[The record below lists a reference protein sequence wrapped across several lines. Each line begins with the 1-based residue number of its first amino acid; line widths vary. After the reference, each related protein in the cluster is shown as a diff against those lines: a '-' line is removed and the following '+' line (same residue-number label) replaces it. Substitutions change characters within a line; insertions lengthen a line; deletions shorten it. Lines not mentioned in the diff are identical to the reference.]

1 MGEER
6 RWLLLAVTTALTLS
20 LLSVC
25 PGGASLV
32 RARVGRVAELGCDL
46 APSPPD
52 AAAAATAPGATPP
65 GAPDL
70 FPLHVVEWVRL
81 GYNVPILIKFGV
93 YAPRVHPNYKGRVS
107 LSGGA
112 SLRVEGLT
120 LEDEGWFECRIL
132 LLDSKTDEFRNGTW
146 TFLSITAPPVFIKT
160 PPAYVEVLLG
170 DSLTLSCGAHGNPRP
185 TVVWHKDETPI
196 VRHEKIKVLNGSL
209 SLITATRDTT
219 GVYKCHVS
227 NTEGNLTHYTQ
238 LQVKGPP
245 IILISPG
252 DTTLNMSQD
261 AVLQCQADAFPSN
274 LTYEWLKHGQN
285 VYHIESLKTRV
296 KILVD
301 GTLLIPNL
309 MPEDAGNYTCIP
321 TNGILTPP
329 SASAHLKVKHPAR
342 VGRMSRQT
350 FLPSGMGGV
359 IVCPVQADPPLLY
372 VNWTKDGNNINVDNF
387 PGWMVNSEGSVF
399 ITTANDNAVGM
410 YTCTAY
416 NSYGTMGRSDPTQ
429 VILKDPPAFRVTP
442 RAEYLQ
448 EVGRDLIIP
457 CEAKGDPVPNIT
469 WSKIGPLPRSPYMV
483 LANGSLLLQPL
494 SKDHH
499 GGWECLATNHVAT
512 VSAGTLVMALGTSPH
527 AVTTV
532 FVTAEINQA
541 NVSWVA
547 GFDGGFSQKF
557 TVWVKQASRGKHE
570 WASLPVPTSKDNLLV
585 TGLLAATNYQFS
597 VLPQNKL
604 GSGPFS
610 EIVSV
615 RTQVSPTTAVPT
627 EAPLVVLSL
636 PGPDP
641 PTLLL
646 ANRTDQGVLLQWA
659 PPEAPASPLTGYVLQ
674 GRREQ
679 GQWVVLRG
687 DVGAGQTDML
697 VQGLLRDSSYDLR
710 LLSRS
715 LKILSVPSESVNVS
729 TAGMEMYPIRAS
741 FLEYVPQSLLAGV
754 VGGVCFLFMA
764 IILAL
769 VTACFMSHRR
779 QKRRIKRRQDLHSV
793 FHRTTSP
800 ENRRPPR
807 SPDSILKLKLCPALP
822 FFPSSSVSQSDR
834 STFDKGSRGEYQDQ
848 KKQLLSN
855 ASPPPHYT
863 LFESH
868 LGCQA
873 PSSAGLES
881 ICRGPDGRFL
891 VQPLPEGS
899 SSPTDENMKNV
910 IVQCNGGASAA
921 GSNRTSFRD
930 SPKSSILSS
939 EKEERKDSPLTVD
952 VAELSRPPSSPGRVK
967 AMARNFSRHGCFYSD
982 DEQGS
987 EALLER
993 ASFYS
998 DNSEMRTNGSTR
1010 RHCLPANADDLLP
1023 GLGRRALGLERDA
1036 DQPCHS
1042 RYQPMERE
1050 SQLTDASTLVSRLD
1064 SELEEDSMAKCLKL
1078 AKERQEMEEQ
1088 LKAYTG
1094 SQRTKGWAGGDAQSG
1109 RANRDVPVSE
1119 EDSVW
1124 KLQDVTLRQKHRPT
1138 GQTNRVSDFRKACY
1152 FGGTSSPMDRLPSS
1166 HIQWDISPVTSA
1178 TSIVPVRSPRDT
1190 AQRGPYSPTQGVHE
1204 TTEDSLADE
1213 SSHSP
1218 ATQNTSL
1225 HMLSSSFASESSPI
1239 PCLGTTRR
1247 GRSRSPNREADLEDP
1262 RRSLADEGWTNQR
1275 QGAVRSKTPTEHW
1288 NAAQGASPAER
1299 EIRSTPAAPALPYA
1313 AAAALYSRS
1322 DAMDVTDRK
1331 ESGSSRYLSSSYEHS
1346 ERGAQANLRE
1356 DHGKRLHLSSG
1367 FNTDLEKEGVR
1378 ARSRRSDKC
1387 LFSESPSVISPLTI
1401 VEECESDQS
1410 HFSVPRMSDV
1420 FNVRR
1425 SASPVQKSPVQ
1436 TSAILEYLSLPGFIE
1451 MSVDEPA
1458 EETEL
1463 ADTSRKS
1470 SELKSVVVKPDV
1482 VPRNWEVHCKDN
1494 PDTKPIHKAVSFVDD
1509 VRPVNAAEA
1518 SLDANRKPDSRY
1530 SNHSE
1535 ARDSTLKGRTLGRS
1549 KSQSPNPEKTSKQLY
1564 YEKSLLIFGKRNKSP
1579 EQPQSRLASSSHTL
1593 LNAAK
1598 GVADIVSRHSQSF
1611 VEGYHSVPKPSERHP
1626 IPVQPERHTVPE
1638 LPERYSIPLP
1648 RERHTAPEPPE
1659 RYSIPLPRER
1669 HAVSEPPE
1677 RYSIPLAHERH
1688 TVPDPPER
1696 HSSKRINNNN
1706 IASRICQAPVPF
1718 LKKSLSIGPCR
1729 TLSGMAHPRPFLKK
1743 SISLQRWE
1751 HFESPMA
1758 YISERCYWDEFPHP
1772 DVRLKSCS
1780 LGRAPSYLHR
1790 PGPTWTEYVPPR
1802 RPSFENLERV
1812 HPSQRPPANSP
1823 YLNYPMYPPRSASV
1837 HARMEPSDPRRQTTV
1852 FPEVSRWPVSYQENM
1867 RAAPLKYVPMSI
1879 PPPQPPYRHFPR
1891 VEPVR
1896 AVDPRTGP
1904 SRSFLPR
1911 GNSWPTPHPAPLP
1924 AGQSDGQRE
1933 TVERPLTRA
1942 GDNPDYR
1949 ESRAGGRTSYASQ
1962 SSGRGSAGF
1971 LRQSLSITPTLLS
1984 SPETTEESERPRAP
1998 TDRRERRAKR
2008 RNTSVDESY
2017 EWDSVDPGVDAEVLE
2032 AMSCDRS
2039 PMGAGTDRGV
2049 FSYDQTHGPQD
2060 RKRQG
2065 PPSSLSPP
2073 ASDPSGRD
2081 AYGHPLSEARFKA
2094 LRLEY
2099 QEYMQALES
2108 TGPRQAR
2115 LTSDPESDSDSGSAL
2130 L

>member
-1 MGEER
+1 VCVCNGVCV
-6 RWLLLAVTTALTLS
+6 LPSAAG
-20 LLSVC
+20 VC

-32 RARVGRVAELGCDL
+32 RARVGRVAELG
-46 APSPPD
+46 SPG
-52 AAAAATAPGATPP
+52 ATPPGATPP

-196 VRHEKIKVLNGSL
+196 VRHEKIKVGVVLNGSL

-532 FVTAEINQA
+532 SVTAKMNQA

-679 GQWVVLRG
+679 GQWVVLSG

-697 VQGLLRDSSYDLR
+697 VQGLLRVSLAYDLR

-764 IILAL
+764 IVLAL

-779 QKRRIKRRQDLHSV
+779 QKRRIKRRQG
-793 FHRTTSP
+793 
-800 ENRRPPR
+800 
-807 SPDSILKLKLCPALP
+807 K
-822 FFPSSSVSQSDR
+822 
-834 STFDKGSRGEYQDQ
+834 DKNHGE
-848 KKQLLSN
+848 
-855 ASPPPHYT
+855 
-863 LFESH
+863 
-868 LGCQA
+868 
-873 PSSAGLES
+873 
-881 ICRGPDGRFL
+881 
-891 VQPLPEGS
+891 
-899 SSPTDENMKNV
+899 
-910 IVQCNGGASAA
+910 
-921 GSNRTSFRD
+921 
-930 SPKSSILSS
+930 
-939 EKEERKDSPLTVD
+939 
-952 VAELSRPPSSPGRVK
+952 
-967 AMARNFSRHGCFYSD
+967 
-982 DEQGS
+982 
-987 EALLER
+987 
-993 ASFYS
+993 
-998 DNSEMRTNGSTR
+998 
-1010 RHCLPANADDLLP
+1010 
-1023 GLGRRALGLERDA
+1023 
-1036 DQPCHS
+1036 
-1042 RYQPMERE
+1042 
-1050 SQLTDASTLVSRLD
+1050 
-1064 SELEEDSMAKCLKL
+1064 
-1078 AKERQEMEEQ
+1078 
-1088 LKAYTG
+1088 
-1094 SQRTKGWAGGDAQSG
+1094 
-1109 RANRDVPVSE
+1109 
-1119 EDSVW
+1119 
-1124 KLQDVTLRQKHRPT
+1124 
-1138 GQTNRVSDFRKACY
+1138 
-1152 FGGTSSPMDRLPSS
+1152 
-1166 HIQWDISPVTSA
+1166 
-1178 TSIVPVRSPRDT
+1178 
-1190 AQRGPYSPTQGVHE
+1190 
-1204 TTEDSLADE
+1204 
-1213 SSHSP
+1213 
-1218 ATQNTSL
+1218 
-1225 HMLSSSFASESSPI
+1225 ML
-1239 PCLGTTRR
+1239 
-1247 GRSRSPNREADLEDP
+1247 
-1262 RRSLADEGWTNQR
+1262 
-1275 QGAVRSKTPTEHW
+1275 
-1288 NAAQGASPAER
+1288 
-1299 EIRSTPAAPALPYA
+1299 
-1313 AAAALYSRS
+1313 
-1322 DAMDVTDRK
+1322 M
-1331 ESGSSRYLSSSYEHS
+1331 
-1346 ERGAQANLRE
+1346 
-1356 DHGKRLHLSSG
+1356 
-1367 FNTDLEKEGVR
+1367 
-1378 ARSRRSDKC
+1378 
-1387 LFSESPSVISPLTI
+1387 
-1401 VEECESDQS
+1401 
-1410 HFSVPRMSDV
+1410 
-1420 FNVRR
+1420 
-1425 SASPVQKSPVQ
+1425 
-1436 TSAILEYLSLPGFIE
+1436 
-1451 MSVDEPA
+1451 
-1458 EETEL
+1458 
-1463 ADTSRKS
+1463 
-1470 SELKSVVVKPDV
+1470 
-1482 VPRNWEVHCKDN
+1482 
-1494 PDTKPIHKAVSFVDD
+1494 
-1509 VRPVNAAEA
+1509 
-1518 SLDANRKPDSRY
+1518 
-1530 SNHSE
+1530 
-1535 ARDSTLKGRTLGRS
+1535 
-1549 KSQSPNPEKTSKQLY
+1549 
-1564 YEKSLLIFGKRNKSP
+1564 SLL
-1579 EQPQSRLASSSHTL
+1579 
-1593 LNAAK
+1593 LN
-1598 GVADIVSRHSQSF
+1598 H
-1611 VEGYHSVPKPSERHP
+1611 
-1626 IPVQPERHTVPE
+1626 
-1638 LPERYSIPLP
+1638 
-1648 RERHTAPEPPE
+1648 
-1659 RYSIPLPRER
+1659 
-1669 HAVSEPPE
+1669 
-1677 RYSIPLAHERH
+1677 
-1688 TVPDPPER
+1688 
-1696 HSSKRINNNN
+1696 
-1706 IASRICQAPVPF
+1706 
-1718 LKKSLSIGPCR
+1718 
-1729 TLSGMAHPRPFLKK
+1729 
-1743 SISLQRWE
+1743 
-1751 HFESPMA
+1751 
-1758 YISERCYWDEFPHP
+1758 
-1772 DVRLKSCS
+1772 
-1780 LGRAPSYLHR
+1780 
-1790 PGPTWTEYVPPR
+1790 YVPPR

-1867 RAAPLKYVPMSI
+1867 RAAPHKYVPMSI

-1896 AVDPRTGP
+1896 AVDPRMGP

-1911 GNSWPTPHPAPLP
+1911 GNSWPSPHPAPLP

-1949 ESRAGGRTSYASQ
+1949 ESREGGRTSYASQ

-1971 LRQSLSITPTLLS
+1971 LRQSLSITPTLTHLWCCRRFLPCS
-1984 SPETTEESERPRAP
+1984 HP
-1998 TDRRERRAKR
+1998 TCCVVSVTR

-2032 AMSCDRS
+2032 AMSCDR
-2039 PMGAGTDRGV
+2039 
-2049 FSYDQTHGPQD
+2049 
-2060 RKRQG
+2060 
-2065 PPSSLSPP
+2065 PP

-2115 LTSDPESDSDSGSAL
+2115 PTSDPESDSDSGSAL

>member
-1 MGEER
+1 MVGP
-6 RWLLLAVTTALTLS
+6 LL
-20 LLSVC
+20 
-25 PGGASLV
+25 
-32 RARVGRVAELGCDL
+32 
-46 APSPPD
+46 
-52 AAAAATAPGATPP
+52 
-65 GAPDL
+65 
-70 FPLHVVEWVRL
+70 
-81 GYNVPILIKFGV
+81 
-93 YAPRVHPNYKGRVS
+93 GRVS

-132 LLDSKTDEFRNGTW
+132 LLDSKTDEFLNGTW

-532 FVTAEINQA
+532 SVTAEMNQA

-547 GFDGGFSQKF
+547 GFDGGFSQRF
-557 TVWVKQASRGKHE
+557 TVWVKQASRGKQE
-570 WASLPVPTSKDNLLV
+570 WASLPVPTSKDKLLV
-585 TGLLAATNYQFS
+585 TGLLAATKYQFS

-615 RTQVSPTTAVPT
+615 RTQAVPT

-636 PGPDP
+636 PAPDP

-646 ANRTDQGVLLQWA
+646 ANRTDQGVLLRWA
-659 PPEAPASPLTGYVLQ
+659 PPEAPAAPLTGYVLQ
-674 GRREQ
+674 GRRREQ
-679 GQWVVLRG
+679 GGQWVVLSG

-754 VGGVCFLFMA
+754 VGGVCFLSMA
-764 IILAL
+764 IVLAL

-899 SSPTDENMKNV
+899 SSPSDENMKNV
-910 IVQCNGGASAA
+910 IVQCNGGASGA

-939 EKEERKDSPLTVD
+939 EKEESKDSPLTVD

-1023 GLGRRALGLERDA
+1023 GLGRRALGPERDA

-1050 SQLTDASTLVSRLD
+1050 SLLTDASTLVSRLD

-1109 RANRDVPVSE
+1109 RANRDVAVSE

-1152 FGGTSSPMDRLPSS
+1152 FGSTSSPMDRLPSS

-1247 GRSRSPNREADLEDP
+1247 GRSRSPNREADLGP

-1288 NAAQGASPAER
+1288 DAAQRASPAER
-1299 EIRSTPAAPALPYA
+1299 GIRSTPAAPALPYA
-1313 AAAALYSRS
+1313 AAAALHSRS
-1322 DAMDVTDRK
+1322 DAMDVTDGK
-1331 ESGSSRYLSSSYEHS
+1331 ESGSSHYLSSSYEHS

-1387 LFSESPSVISPLTI
+1387 LFSESSSVISPLTI

-1425 SASPVQKSPVQ
+1425 SASPAQKSPVQ

-1494 PDTKPIHKAVSFVDD
+1494 PETKPIHKAVSFVDD
-1509 VRPVNAAEA
+1509 
-1518 SLDANRKPDSRY
+1518 
-1530 SNHSE
+1530 
-1535 ARDSTLKGRTLGRS
+1535 
-1549 KSQSPNPEKTSKQLY
+1549 
-1564 YEKSLLIFGKRNKSP
+1564 
-1579 EQPQSRLASSSHTL
+1579 
-1593 LNAAK
+1593 
-1598 GVADIVSRHSQSF
+1598 
-1611 VEGYHSVPKPSERHP
+1611 
-1626 IPVQPERHTVPE
+1626 
-1638 LPERYSIPLP
+1638 
-1648 RERHTAPEPPE
+1648 
-1659 RYSIPLPRER
+1659 
-1669 HAVSEPPE
+1669 
-1677 RYSIPLAHERH
+1677 
-1688 TVPDPPER
+1688 
-1696 HSSKRINNNN
+1696 
-1706 IASRICQAPVPF
+1706 
-1718 LKKSLSIGPCR
+1718 
-1729 TLSGMAHPRPFLKK
+1729 K

-1780 LGRAPSYLHR
+1780 LGRAPSYLRR

-1812 HPSQRPPANSP
+1812 HPSSQRPPANSP
-1823 YLNYPMYPPRSASV
+1823 YLNYPVYPPRSASA
-1837 HARMEPSDPRRQTTV
+1837 HARMEPSDPRRQTAV
-1852 FPEVSRWPVSYQENM
+1852 FPEVPRWPVSYQENM

-1896 AVDPRTGP
+1896 AVDPRMGP

-1911 GNSWPTPHPAPLP
+1911 GNSWPSPHPAPLP

-1949 ESRAGGRTSYASQ
+1949 ESREGGRTSYASQ

-2049 FSYDQTHGPQD
+2049 FGYDQTHGPQD

-2065 PPSSLSPP
+2065 PPSSLSASP
-2073 ASDPSGRD
+2073 ASDPSGRE

-2099 QEYMQALES
+2099 LEHMQALES
-2108 TGPRQAR
+2108 TGPRRAR